1 MKSKTVKETAQ
12 VGRTMTLLA
21 LPNWL
26 VALFYLGSYVVLD
39 FVSFIFPLSPVGV
52 TPWNPQ
58 TGLSFALILLWGR
71 AYLPLLFVAPALA
84 NVLPCHKASLV
95 PDRTVSRRRSRRVRP
110 PTASAAPWP
119 GLRPTT
125 GSPLNS

>member
-1 MKSKTVKETAQ
+1 
-12 VGRTMTLLA
+12 MTLLA
-21 LPNWL
+21 LPSWL

-39 FVSFIFPLSPVGV
+39 FVSFIFPLSPVGM

-84 NVLPCHKASLV
+84 TLLLHGCLCLFGSMRWVSQSLDV
-95 PDRTVSRRRSRRVRP
+95 VMR
-110 PTASAAPWP
+110 
-119 GLRPTT
+119 LR
-125 GSPLNS
+125 